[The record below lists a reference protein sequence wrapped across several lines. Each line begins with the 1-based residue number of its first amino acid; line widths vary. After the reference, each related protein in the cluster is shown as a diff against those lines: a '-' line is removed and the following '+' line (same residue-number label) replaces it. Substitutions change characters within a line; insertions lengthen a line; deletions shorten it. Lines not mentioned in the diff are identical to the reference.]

1 MRRNVVEAMG
11 NLYQKTHLLFWNLV
25 LLNVLYENSLQLVK
39 VDYIPMCWGLCAPDY
54 LPLTPPKALEGARG
68 LHIWQRKWAPGIYYF
83 IHPFLG
89 AISIF

>member
-54 LPLTPPKALEGARG
+54 LPLTPPKALDSLKGPGA
-68 LHIWQRKWAPGIYYF
+68 
-83 IHPFLG
+83 FLSG
-89 AISIF
+89 RENGPRVSTISSIPS